1 LLNTDKE
8 TNQSTD
14 SPKIMKS
21 SIATTL
27 LALALTGAS
36 QAQTAVYTAP
46 VGYTT
51 QALSKG
57 ANLAGLTLHNPTLSS
72 GTFSAVAGTS
82 LTAPNLSLNP
92 ATGRTYI
99 LEITSGTLAGVIQEI
114 PAASISGT
122 TITTSQNLA
131 SLGLAVG
138 NSYKLRLAPTLE
150 EVFTTTPLNNGGV
163 LHAALNATSADVVSI
178 PNGAGGFDRYY
189 LRSGATPAFR
199 NVATNTVSPNVPV
212 IYVDGLTIDKKTTT
226 AAALSVTGE
235 VKTTGSN
242 TVVVKGINPVGIVAP
257 SGLNLFNAGLEDDL
271 FAALNATSADVVWV
285 QQPNLTYRKFFRR
298 SGTSGAWRDVANA
311 TVNLTQAQAEAV
323 TLSSAIIIERKGTS
337 AVNLDLNVPSAYS
350 NL

>member
-1 LLNTDKE
+1 
-8 TNQSTD
+8 
-14 SPKIMKS
+14 MKS
-21 SIATTL
+21 SIAITL
-27 LALALTGAS
+27 IAAALTSAG
-36 QAQTAVYTAP
+36 QAQTTVSTTP

-51 QALSKG
+51 QSLIKG
-57 ANLAGLTLHNPTLSS
+57 ANLVGITLHNPTLST
-72 GTFSAVAGTS
+72 GTFSAVSGTT
-82 LTAPNLSLNP
+82 LTAPNLSLSP
-92 ATGRTYI
+92 TAGRTYI

-150 EVFTTTPLNNGGV
+150 EIFTTTPLNNGGT

-178 PNGAGGFDRYY
+178 PNGAGGYDRYY

-199 NVATNTVSPNVPV
+199 NVASNLASPNVPV

-226 AAALSVTGE
+226 AAALTATGE
-235 VKTTGSN
+235 LKTTGSN
-242 TVVVKGINPVGIVAP
+242 TVIVKGINPVGIVAP
-257 SGLNLFNAGLEDDL
+257 VGLNLFNAGLEDDL
-271 FAALNATSADVVWV
+271 FAALSATSADIVWV
-285 QQPNLTYRKFFRR
+285 QQPNLSYRKFFRR
-298 SGTSGAWRDVANA
+298 SGAGGGWRDLANA
-311 TVNLTQAQAEAV
+311 SVTLTQAQAEAV
-323 TLSSAIIIERKGTS
+323 TLSSAIMIERKGAS

>member
-1 LLNTDKE
+1 
-8 TNQSTD
+8 
-14 SPKIMKS
+14 MKS

-27 LALALTGAS
+27 LAVAFTGAS

-51 QALSKG
+51 QTFSKG
-57 ANLAGLTLHNPTLSS
+57 TNLAGITLHKPTLSS
-72 GTFSAVAGTS
+72 GTFSAVTGTS
-82 LTAPNLSLNP
+82 LTAPNLSLSP
-92 ATGRTYI
+92 VAGSTYI

-150 EVFTTTPLNNGGV
+150 EIFTTTPLANGGV
-163 LHAALNATSADVVSI
+163 LVAAINATSADVVSI
-178 PNGAGGFDRYY
+178 PNGAGGYDKYY

-199 NVATNTVSPNVPV
+199 NVATNLASPNVTV
-212 IYVDGLTIDKKTTT
+212 AYVDGILIEKKTAT
-226 AAALSVTGE
+226 AAALNVNGE

-242 TVVVKGINPVGIVAP
+242 TVIVKGINPIGIVAP
-257 SGLNLFNAGLEDDL
+257 AGLNLFNAGLEDDL
-271 FAALNATSADVVWV
+271 FAALNATAADVVWV

-298 SGTSGAWRDVANA
+298 SGASGGWRDVDNA

-323 TLSSAIIIERKGTS
+323 TLSSAIIIERKVAS
-337 AVNLDLNVPSAYS
+337 AANLDLNVPAAYS

>member
-1 LLNTDKE
+1 
-8 TNQSTD
+8 
-14 SPKIMKS
+14 MKS

-51 QALSKG
+51 QTLSKG
-57 ANLAGLTLHNPTLSS
+57 VNLAGLTLHSPTLSS

-92 ATGRTYI
+92 AAGRTYI

-150 EVFTTTPLNNGGV
+150 EVFTTTPLTNGGV

-178 PNGAGGFDRYY
+178 PNGAGGYDRYY
-189 LRSGATPAFR
+189 LRSGTTPAFR

-226 AAALSVTGE
+226 AAALTATGE

>member
-1 LLNTDKE
+1 
-8 TNQSTD
+8 
-14 SPKIMKS
+14 MKS
-21 SIATTL
+21 RF
-27 LALALTGAS
+27 ALTILAAAALTS
-36 QAQTAVYTAP
+36 VSRAQTTAYTNP

-51 QALSKG
+51 QTLSKG
-57 ANLAGLTLHNPTLSS
+57 TNLAGLTLHNPTLSS

-92 ATGRTYI
+92 TAGRTYI

-138 NSYKLRLAPTLE
+138 NSYNLRLAPTLE

-178 PNGAGGFDRYY
+178 PNGAGGYDRYY

-226 AAALSVTGE
+226 AAALNATGE

-242 TVVVKGINPVGIVAP
+242 T
-257 SGLNLFNAGLEDDL
+257 
-271 FAALNATSADVVWV
+271 
-285 QQPNLTYRKFFRR
+285 
-298 SGTSGAWRDVANA
+298 
-311 TVNLTQAQAEAV
+311 
-323 TLSSAIIIERKGTS
+323 
-337 AVNLDLNVPSAYS
+337 
-350 NL
+350 